1 MIALLSHLLT
11 PLQAFNEAVL
21 RIGRAVAILAIA
33 LMVLAILIQV
43 FFRYALNNPLPWPDE
58 AARFAMLWMT
68 GLIAPMA
75 YRRGG
80 FVAIDTV
87 LRLLPER
94 SAALLSLALLV
105 ISGLVLGVAIE
116 IGWGEINGFLSKAK
130 TASLY
135 YVNSSLEW
143 VKLPR
148 RWMMASFFVCVVLLL
163 TVNIELLLRTL
174 ITLAGGGGYLK
185 EISPREDEIMA
196 E

>member
-1 MIALLSHLLT
+1 MALLTRLLMPIQT
-11 PLQAFNEAVL
+11 FNEVTL
-21 RIGRAVAILAIA
+21 RIGRGIAILAIA
-33 LMVLAILIQV
+33 VMVVAILIQV

-80 FVAIDTV
+80 FVAIDTALRAMPSRAAAMLTLV
-87 LRLLPER
+87 L
-94 SAALLSLALLV
+94 LAV
-105 ISGLVLGVAIE
+105 SGLVLGIAID
-116 IGWGEINGFLSKAK
+116 IGWAEINGFLSKAK

-135 YVNSSLEW
+135 YLNTSFEW

-148 RWMMASFFVCVVLLL
+148 RWMMASFFVCVVLLF
-163 TVNIELLLRTL
+163 TVNVELFLRTL
-174 ITLAGGGGYLK
+174 ITLAGGGGSLK
-185 EISPREDEIMA
+185 DLKPHEDEIMA

>member
-1 MIALLSHLLT
+1 MMALLTNLLV
-11 PLQAFNEAVL
+11 PLQAFNEVAL
-21 RIGRAVAILAIA
+21 RLGRAVAILAIG

-80 FVAIDTV
+80 FVAIDTF
-87 LRLLPER
+87 LRILPER
-94 SAALLSLALLV
+94 SAAMLSLVLLV
-105 ISGLVLGVAIE
+105 ISGLVLGIAIE

-135 YVNSSLEW
+135 YLNFSFEW
-143 VKLPR
+143 IKLPR
-148 RWMMASFFVCVVLLL
+148 RWMMASFFVCVVLLF
-163 TVNIELLLRTL
+163 TVNIELILRTL
-174 ITLAGGGGYLK
+174 VTLAGGGGNLK
-185 EISPREDEIMA
+185 EISPHEDEIMA

>member
-1 MIALLSHLLT
+1 MALLTCLLM
-11 PLQAFNEAVL
+11 PVQAFNEVVL
-21 RIGRAVAILAIA
+21 RIGRGVAILAIA
-33 LMVLAILIQV
+33 LMVLAILVQV

-68 GLIAPMA
+68 GLIAPTA

-87 LRLLPER
+87 QRTMPER
-94 SAALLSLALLV
+94 SAAVLSLALLA
-105 ISGLVLGVAIE
+105 ISGLVLGMAVE
-116 IGWGEINGFLSKAK
+116 IGWGEITGFLSKAS

-135 YVNSSLEW
+135 FLDSSLDW

-163 TVNIELLLRTL
+163 SVNVELFLRTL
-174 ITLAGGGGYLK
+174 ITLAGGGTNLK
-185 EISPREDEIMA
+185 DIASDGDGITA

>member
-1 MIALLSHLLT
+1 MVTLLTHLLV
-11 PLQAFNEAVL
+11 PLQAFNEVSL
-21 RIGRAVAILAIA
+21 RFGRAVAILAIA

-105 ISGLVLGVAIE
+105 ISGLVLGIAIE
-116 IGWGEINGFLSKAK
+116 IGWSEINGFLSKAK

-135 YVNSSLEW
+135 YLNSSLEW
-143 VKLPR
+143 IKLPR
-148 RWMMASFFVCVVLLL
+148 RLMMASFFVCVVLLF
-163 TVNIELLLRTL
+163 TVNVELFLRTL
-174 ITLAGGGGYLK
+174 ITVAGGGGDLK
-185 EISPREDEIMA
+185 EIPSHEDEIMA

>member
-1 MIALLSHLLT
+1 MALLNALLL
-11 PLQAFNEAVL
+11 PLQAFNETVL
-21 RIGRAVAILAIA
+21 RIGRGIAILAIA

-43 FFRYALNNPLPWPDE
+43 FFRYVLNNPLPWPDE

-68 GLIAPMA
+68 GLIAPTA

-87 LRLLPER
+87 LRTMPER
-94 SAALLSLALLV
+94 SAAVLSLALLA
-105 ISGLVLGVAIE
+105 ISGLVLGIAIE
-116 IGWGEINGFLSKAK
+116 IGWGEITGFLSKAK

-135 YVNSSLEW
+135 FLDGSFEW

-148 RWMMASFFVCVVLLL
+148 RWMMASFFVCVVLLF
-163 TVNIELLLRTL
+163 TVNVELFLRTL
-174 ITLAGGGGYLK
+174 IALAGGGGSLK
-185 EISPREDEIMA
+185 ELGPHEDEIMA

>member
-1 MIALLSHLLT
+1 MALLTCLLM
-11 PLQAFNEAVL
+11 PVQAFNEVVL
-21 RIGRAVAILAIA
+21 RIGRGVAILAIA
-33 LMVLAILIQV
+33 LMVLAILVQV

-68 GLIAPMA
+68 GLIAPTA

-87 LRLLPER
+87 QRTMPER
-94 SAALLSLALLV
+94 SAAVLSLALLA
-105 ISGLVLGVAIE
+105 ISGLVLGMAVE
-116 IGWGEINGFLSKAK
+116 IGWGEITGFLSKAS

-135 YVNSSLEW
+135 FLDSSLDW

-163 TVNIELLLRTL
+163 SVNVELFLRTL
-174 ITLAGGGGYLK
+174 ITVAGGGTNLK
-185 EISPREDEIMA
+185 DIASDGDGITA

>member
-1 MIALLSHLLT
+1 MALLNALLL
-11 PLQAFNEAVL
+11 PLQAFNETVL
-21 RIGRAVAILAIA
+21 RIGRGIAILAIA

-43 FFRYALNNPLPWPDE
+43 FFRYVLNNPLPWPDE

-68 GLIAPMA
+68 GLIAPTA

-87 LRLLPER
+87 LRTMPER
-94 SAALLSLALLV
+94 SAAVLSLALLA
-105 ISGLVLGVAIE
+105 ISGLVLGIAIE
-116 IGWGEINGFLSKAK
+116 IGWGEITGFLSKAK

-135 YVNSSLEW
+135 FLDGSFEW

-148 RWMMASFFVCVVLLL
+148 RWMMASFFVCVVLLF
-163 TVNIELLLRTL
+163 TVNVELFLRTL
-174 ITLAGGGGYLK
+174 IALAGGGSSLK
-185 EISPREDEIMA
+185 ELGPHEDEIMA